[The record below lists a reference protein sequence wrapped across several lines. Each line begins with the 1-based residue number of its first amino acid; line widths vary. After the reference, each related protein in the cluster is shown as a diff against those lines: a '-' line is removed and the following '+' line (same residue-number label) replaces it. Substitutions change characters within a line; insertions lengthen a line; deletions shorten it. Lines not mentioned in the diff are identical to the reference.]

1 MPIIT
6 LSQLSRATESR
17 GGSKRPQLS
26 DLRESGAIEQDAD
39 LVAFIHRPE
48 YYGFTA
54 GPGEEPVEGL
64 AEFIIAKHRNGSV
77 GDVKMRFIKDQ
88 AKFANWDQINT
99 GFQQPSMDQ
108 YEEVPSAPYQSS
120 SASVLQS
127 ATNDE
132 FVPF

>member
-1 MPIIT
+1 M
-6 LSQLSRATESR
+6 
-17 GGSKRPQLS
+17 S

-77 GDVKMRFIKDQ
+77 EDVRLRFIKEQ
-88 AKFANWDQINT
+88 AKFTNWDQINT
-99 GFQQPSMDQ
+99 GMAQPAMEQ
-108 YEEVPSAPYQSS
+108 YEEFASAPYDASS
-120 SASVLQS
+120 SSSSVLQN
-127 ATNDE
+127 ATSTE
-132 FVPF
+132 FAPF

>member
-1 MPIIT
+1 M
-6 LSQLSRATESR
+6 
-17 GGSKRPQLS
+17 S

-64 AEFIIAKHRNGSV
+64 AEFIIAKHRNGAV
-77 GDVKMRFIKDQ
+77 EDVKMRFIKDQ

-99 GFQQPSMDQ
+99 GLVQPSMDQ
-108 YEEVPSAPYQSS
+108 YDDMESAPYQSS
-120 SASVLQS
+120 SVSSLQGAVGNEFDIS
-127 ATNDE
+127 RVSNAAPSPLDE
-132 FVPF
+132 PPF